1 MKIYLDAIIKS
12 IKSQT
17 NNKSSGN
24 DRLTVE
30 FCKGFSIELAPV
42 LLDVCKL
49 WGKHGTM
56 GVTSRIGVIS
66 VICTKGDKKILETT
80 EPYTAILKNR
90 LQKILDTII
99 GENQSAAF
107 KKIEQ
112 FYVLFLLFV
121 TIDVLNKLNKSL

>member
-1 MKIYLDAIIKS
+1 MKIYLDVIIKS
-12 IKSQT
+12 INYQT

-30 FCKGFSIELAPV
+30 FYKRFSIELAPV
-42 LLDVCKL
+42 LLYVCKL

-56 GVTSRIGVIS
+56 GFTSRIGVIS

-112 FYVLFLLFV
+112 FYVPFLLFV
-121 TIDVLNKLNKSL
+121 TIDVLNKLNKIL